1 MVMMVGPEDEV
12 GEESPDAG
20 PQHSGKRGY
29 GGWRQRRVVGG
40 RQREVK
46 VRFTDADYER
56 LAARAALAGTSIP
69 AYLALAGLRA
79 QESSSVAGDRVLMR
93 VWGEELRALRQQVYR
108 VGLNVNQVARLLH
121 GTGEV
126 ERQAAATYRGAVRAI
141 AALDSIIE
149 RCTGSPGRAGTLPD
163 PDATFV
169 R

>member
-1 MVMMVGPEDEV
+1 VVRMVGPEDEV

-20 PQHSGKRGY
+20 AQRGGKRGH
-29 GGWRQRRVVGG
+29 GWRQRRVVGG

-56 LAARAALAGTSIP
+56 VAARAALAGTSIP

-79 QESSSVAGDRVLMR
+79 QESSSVTGDRVLMR

-141 AALDSIIE
+141 AALDPIIE
-149 RCTGSPGRAGTLPD
+149 RCTGSPGRVGMLPD
-163 PDATFV
+163 PDATIA

>member
-1 MVMMVGPEDEV
+1 MMVGSEDEV

-20 PQHSGKRGY
+20 AQRGGKRGY

-126 ERQAAATYRGAVRAI
+126 ERQASATYRGAVRAI
-141 AALDSIIE
+141 AALDPIIE
-149 RCTGSPGRAGTLPD
+149 RCTGSSGRVGMLPD
-163 PDATFV
+163 PDATV
-169 R
+169 AR

>member
-1 MVMMVGPEDEV
+1 VVRMVGPEDEV
-12 GEESPDAG
+12 GEESLDAG
-20 PQHSGKRGY
+20 ARHGGKRGH

-46 VRFTDADYER
+46 VRFTDTDYER
-56 LAARAALAGTSIP
+56 VAARAALAGTSIP

-79 QESSSVAGDRVLMR
+79 QESSTVAGDRVLMR

-108 VGLNVNQVARLLH
+108 VGVNVNQVARLLH

-141 AALDSIIE
+141 AALDPIIE
-149 RCTGSPGRAGTLPD
+149 RCTGSPGRVGALPD
-163 PDATFV
+163 PDATVV